1 MKALEQLERLQRIN
15 DLIKAEKTG
24 TPEEFANSLHISR
37 RQLYEYINFI
47 KDFGVEVSYSKQLRT
62 FYFSNGH
69 EINVNCGIKVVSK
82 QVAKTING
90 GFFDNNMQRAFFL
103 HRTQVA

>member
-24 TPEEFANSLHISR
+24 TPDEFANSLHISR

-47 KDFGVEVSYSKQLRT
+47 KDYGVEVSYSKQRKT
-62 FYFSNGH
+62 FYLSNGH

-82 QVAKTING
+82 QVAQTING
-90 GFFDNNMQRAFFL
+90 GFFHNKFQRAFFL

>member
-24 TPEEFANSLHISR
+24 TPDEFANSLHISR

-47 KDFGVEVSYSKQLRT
+47 KDFGVEVSYSKQRRT
-62 FYFSNGH
+62 FYLSNGH
-69 EINVNCGIKVVSK
+69 ELNISYGIKVVSK
-82 QVAKTING
+82 NEALKING
-90 GFFDNNMQRAFFL
+90 GFSKYYLQRVFFM
-103 HRTQVA
+103 HGTKVA